1 MAVFARTLSCSW
13 RIPMALASTFAV
25 CGATLFLGSAPVFAE
40 TSTATCNLY
49 ASTGGSDSNTGSSS
63 SPLRTLKAL
72 IGHLQSNQTGC
83 LVGGQTFNEGVVLHN
98 GESHGVEGA
107 PVTITSTSSGNPAL
121 INGRV
126 VTETGAD
133 WLTFTHLRFTYSEPG
148 LPSITIGSKHTAWTW
163 DDVTAPTAIC
173 FNLVNSS
180 YGLAEWTL
188 IEHDRVHG
196 CGSAEKF
203 VCNQNTTFCE
213 TPPNDGFFIHGI
225 YVGGGKQTTIR
236 NNYIYENADRGVQ
249 MRAGAENITVEHNIL
264 DHNGEGAIFGD
275 GATHATVQWN
285 IITNSHSPCGEIAGC
300 YDYGASEYNA
310 IAPNLLANNDVYG
323 NQCALSSPLCY
334 PNQGNIETMA
344 QVTIEHNLETNPQ
357 YTNLSEHNY
366 TLQPASPVIGYGPDT
381 AQPSETVTGTSGS
394 EPTSTSGATTTESS
408 GISGSTSGTT
418 GSTSG
423 TTTTTETTATT
434 GGTTNTTGGTTKT
447 KKGHGNKAAM
457 ASTQQYHGDRQAGR
471 HRRGH
476 HRKAHGQQASS
487 AARHHH
493 RNSKRAPWHA

>member
-1 MAVFARTLSCSW
+1 MAVSARTLSRRW
-13 RIPMALASTFAV
+13 RIPMALAATLAV
-25 CGATLFLGSAPVFAE
+25 CGVILFLGSAPTLAE
-40 TSTATCNLY
+40 TSKATCNLY

-72 IGHLQSNQTGC
+72 IGDLQAGQTGC
-83 LVGGQTFNEGVVLHN
+83 LVAGQTFDEGVVLHN
-98 GESHGVEGA
+98 GESHGAEGA
-107 PVTITSTSSGNPAL
+107 PVTITSASPEDPAL

-133 WLTFTHLRFTYSEPG
+133 WLIFTHLRFTYSEYG
-148 LPSITIGSKHTAWTW
+148 LPSITIGSKHTVWTW

-203 VCNQNTTFCE
+203 VCNKNITFCE

-249 MRAGAENITVEHNIL
+249 MRAGAENVVVEHNIL
-264 DHNGEGAIFGD
+264 DRNGEGAIFGD
-275 GATHATVQWN
+275 GATRTTVQWN

-310 IAPNLLANNDVYG
+310 VAPNLLANNDLYG
-323 NQCALSSPLCY
+323 NQCAFSQPLCY
-334 PNQGNIETMA
+334 PNQGNVETMA
-344 QVTIEHNLETNPQ
+344 EVTVEHNLEANPL
-357 YTNLSEHNY
+357 YVNPSEHNY
-366 TLQPASPVIGYGPDT
+366 TLQATSPVLGYGPDT
-381 AQPSETVTGTSGS
+381 AQPSQTTAGTSGS
-394 EPTSTSGATTTESS
+394 ESTSG
-408 GISGSTSGTT
+408 SGST
-418 GSTSG
+418 
-423 TTTTTETTATT
+423 
-434 GGTTNTTGGTTKT
+434 T
-447 KKGHGNKAAM
+447 KKGHGNKATV
-457 ASTQQYHGDRQAGR
+457 ASTQLYHGDKQAGR
-471 HRRGH
+471 RPRGH
-476 HRKAHGQQASS
+476 YRKAHGRQASL
-487 AARHHH
+487 AARHHRH
-493 RNSKRAPWHA
+493 RHHHRAGKRAHGMHRQARTV